1 MDQYFTLF
9 VLAEWA
15 LMQSFHHLD
24 HYWDH
29 EIVPE
34 MDFKEL
40 KWVGKS
46 EAKRTYFIYN
56 IGDKEMILVSHI
68 NIKGQDEKLDHTY

>member
-1 MDQYFTLF
+1 MKLYRK
-9 VLAEWA
+9 W
-15 LMQSFHHLD
+15 
-24 HYWDH
+24 
-29 EIVPE
+29 VP
-34 MDFKEL
+34 KEL
-40 KWVGKS
+40 KRVGKS